1 VTRKNRRDRKNALER
16 AAQAPAP
23 PADQPSGTPAAATRP
38 GAVFAIV
45 AGLIIVV
52 VGGGFLVYWYTQ
64 RGPSGPNPQVVMET
78 SEGTIKIELFQRQA
92 PITVENFLKYV
103 DAKFYDGTVFHRVM
117 PDFMIQCGG
126 FLPGLQEK
134 PTRGG
139 IRNESYND
147 LENTRGTLA
156 MARTNDPDSASA
168 QFFIN
173 RKDNAFLNRVNARDK
188 VGYAVFGKV
197 ISGMDVVDKI
207 AEVKTA
213 TRPDAKGNEHE
224 NVPVQD
230 VIIKSVRR
238 VEIK

>member
-1 VTRKNRRDRKNALER
+1 VSRKHRRDRKNVSSESA
-16 AAQAPAP
+16 APAP
-23 PADQPSGTPAAATRP
+23 PSDQTSGTPAAATRP

-64 RGPSGPNPQVVMET
+64 RGPGGPNPQVVMET
-78 SEGTIKIELFQRQA
+78 SEGTIKIELIQRQA

-103 DAKFYDGTVFHRVM
+103 DAKFYDGTIFHRVM

-126 FLPGLQEK
+126 FLPGMKEK
-134 PTRGG
+134 QTRAP
-139 IRNESYND
+139 IKNESYNG
-147 LENTRGTLA
+147 LENKRGTLA
-156 MARTNDPDSASA
+156 MARTSNPDSASA

-173 RKDNAFLNRVNARDK
+173 LKDNAFLDRANARDQ

-197 ISGMDVVDKI
+197 IEGMDVVDKI
-207 AEVKTA
+207 AKVETEN
-213 TRPDAKGNEHE
+213 RGDHE

-230 VIIKSVRR
+230 VLIKSVRR
-238 VEIK
+238 VETK